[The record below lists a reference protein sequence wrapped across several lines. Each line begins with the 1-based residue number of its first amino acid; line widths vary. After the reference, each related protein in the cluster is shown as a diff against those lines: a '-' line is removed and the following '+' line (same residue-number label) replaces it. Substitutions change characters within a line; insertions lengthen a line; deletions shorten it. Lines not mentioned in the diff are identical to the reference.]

1 MPSWVRNA
9 VMVIVCT
16 VWAVGVTVTL
26 VHGAIPSAVVWA
38 VPGAT
43 YALLAGGGGRRVR
56 VEFDDGDAVEH
67 PKEVKP

>member
-9 VMVIVCT
+9 VMVIVST
-16 VWAVGVTVTL
+16 VWGIGVTVTL
-26 VHGAIPSAVVWA
+26 VHGATPSAVVWA

-56 VEFDDGDAVEH
+56 VSFDDGDAVEH
-67 PKEVKP
+67 TNEAKP